1 MSAVRVRWFPEIAR
15 CCGTESPTRRRTRP
29 TRSNMQSG
37 RSTQFAIA
45 RTRATVAV
53 ERFSSLRRAR
63 PRPLVHDLL
72 ASRSCVRNDRWSAT
86 RHDRSALRQR
96 CWSALAYRWPRRL
109 GFSSAASG
117 RVVNRHFRS
126 QHNGNLKLPFS
137 LFLALR
143 YLKPKR
149 TFLSIITL
157 ISIIGVT
164 LGVTVLILVISVMTG
179 FDREL
184 RQKII
189 DFDAHILVKSEDVM
203 RDWRTLQKKIDNTPH
218 VVASAPFVQGPVIVE
233 FQNQRLA
240 PVIRGID
247 PTQEERVIPIRK
259 FIKEGQLDLDGESAV
274 LGSDLARIL
283 RIRVGDKL
291 TVYSPGNLGQ
301 ILDEIKNLE
310 NAKGADEKK
319 ALEKLREVVLPKDLT
334 VTGIFETGR
343 YQYDSEFVLVP
354 IYIGQELY
362 NLGDAL
368 HGVTVRTDD
377 PYAADRVKESFE
389 QFLEPPVFAQTWT
402 EMNHQFFEA
411 IRLER
416 NVMFFLLLFIVIVAA
431 FGIMS
436 TLITVTVQKR
446 REIGIVKA
454 LGANISQIIWVFLGQ
469 GTVVGFFGTLTGLGL
484 GMTLIRYRNG
494 VAHWLA
500 STLHIEIFPR
510 EVYQFSEIPAQV
522 IPYDVTIICISAF
535 LICSFAALIP
545 AYFAARLDPVKAL
558 RYE

>member
-1 MSAVRVRWFPEIAR
+1 
-15 CCGTESPTRRRTRP
+15 
-29 TRSNMQSG
+29 
-37 RSTQFAIA
+37 
-45 RTRATVAV
+45 
-53 ERFSSLRRAR
+53 
-63 PRPLVHDLL
+63 
-72 ASRSCVRNDRWSAT
+72 
-86 RHDRSALRQR
+86 
-96 CWSALAYRWPRRL
+96 
-109 GFSSAASG
+109 
-117 RVVNRHFRS
+117 
-126 QHNGNLKLPFS
+126 LKLPFS
-137 LFLALR
+137 FFLALR

-157 ISIIGVT
+157 ISIMGVT
-164 LGVTVLILVISVMTG
+164 LGVTVLILVIAVMTG

-203 RDWRTLQKKIDNTPH
+203 KDWREVQRKIDNTPH

-233 FQNQRLA
+233 FQNTRLA

-247 PTQEERVIPIRK
+247 PPEEEKVIPLRK
-259 FIKEGQLDLDGESAV
+259 FIKQGKLDLDGESTV
-274 LGSDLARIL
+274 VGSDLARIL
-283 RIRVGDKL
+283 RINVGDKL

-301 ILDEIKNLE
+301 ILDGIKKLE
-310 NAKGADEKK
+310 NAKGDQEKA
-319 ALEKLREVVLPKDLT
+319 ALNELRDVVLPKELT

-343 YQYDSEFVLVP
+343 YQYDSEFLLVP
-354 IYIGQELY
+354 LYIGQELY
-362 NLGDAL
+362 NLGDSL
-368 HGVTVRTDD
+368 HGITVRTDD
-377 PYAADRVKESFE
+377 PYGAGSVKESIE

-411 IRLER
+411 VRLER
-416 NVMFFLLLFIVIVAA
+416 NVMFFLLFFIVVVAA

-469 GTVVGFFGTLTGLGL
+469 GTVVGLFGTLTGLAL
-484 GMTLIRYRNG
+484 GMTMIRYRNEFS
-494 VAHWLA
+494 HWLA
-500 STLHIEIFPR
+500 NVFHIEIFPR
-510 EVYQFSEIPAQV
+510 EVYQFSELPAQV
-522 IPYDVTIICISAF
+522 VPHDVVIICISAF
-535 LICSFAALIP
+535 LICSVAALIP